1 MAGEKTIIF
10 SEKTYVVCMM
20 TAKCTFGNM
29 EHPLNVREVEGGHG
43 VLYGASQEPVL
54 NANDFIVNENIFHF
68 GDCSSHTPYA
78 EANKENAANKNFL
91 EKAAD
96 FIVDGFF
103 ALIAPKCK
111 PATENVWIE
120 IDDKHILD
128 GAPVVLVKS
137 KLCCRRGGIIEIVAE
152 IAVPEDE
159 GGNETSNPAVEETMK
174 EIEAE
179 IDAAIAAGAISAE
192 TGAFMKESYAAALT
206 YADGD
211 IEVANKLF
219 GDIARYGNYPAFGEN
234 ESNYNV
240 DPINRDFIL
249 YVKHNN
255 PGLLM
260 ACTDPMVLG
269 GASGDLSLREIM
281 SVVAV
286 NNNRVATAASEDSSF
301 CLLDAVEMALLGP
314 IGTRV
319 KDEWEQYQDDS
330 LLGELTGH
338 KYFPPYTVDERGWPV
353 KNEGTGLTYDSK
365 NPDLPSQ
372 LTFSAMQSR
381 SSGRSDGTQQELN
394 LETGQISLTSVVIA
408 DTTARDPSAP
418 IISSILKNL

>member
-1 MAGEKTIIF
+1 MAEETTIILPDN
-10 SEKTYVVCMM
+10 TYVVRLM
-20 TAKCTFGNM
+20 TAKCTYGNM
-29 EHPLNVREVEGGHG
+29 EHPLNVREIGGGHG

-54 NANDFIVNENIFHF
+54 NANDFVVNENVFHF

-78 EANKENAANKNFL
+78 EANKENAASKNFL
-91 EKAAD
+91 EKAVD
-96 FIVDGFF
+96 FFVDGFF
-103 ALIAPKCK
+103 ALVAPKCK

-152 IAVPEDE
+152 IAVPENIE
-159 GGNETSNPAVEETMK
+159 GDTPSNPAVEETMEK
-174 EIEAE
+174 IEAE
-179 IDAAIAAGAISAE
+179 IDAAVASGTISAE
-192 TGAFMKESYAAALT
+192 TGSFMKESYAAALT

-234 ESNYNV
+234 ESDYKA

-255 PGLLM
+255 PDLLM
-260 ACTDPMVLG
+260 ACTDPMMLG
-269 GASGDLSLREIM
+269 GTSGDLSLREVM

-301 CLLDAVEMALLGP
+301 GLLDAVEMAVLGP
-314 IGTRV
+314 IGTQV

-330 LLGELTGH
+330 LLGELTEH
-338 KYFPPYTVDERGWPV
+338 KYFPPYTVDERGWPI
-353 KNEGTGLTYDSK
+353 KNEGTVLTYDSK

-372 LTFSAMQSR
+372 LTFPAMQPR
-381 SSGRSDGTQQELN
+381 SGSQVEEIQQGTNLGSGQV
-394 LETGQISLTSVVIA
+394 SLTSVVIA
-408 DTTARDPSAP
+408 DTSARDPNAP